1 MSIEWFRSWHGA
13 PTDPKWRTVARRAG
27 ARPGDVA
34 AVAWVLFDRASQADD
49 RGSIDGYDAEVI
61 ADALGYEPDE
71 IERIIAAMVD
81 KGVIIG
87 GRLAAWEKHQPKR
100 EREQDDSAARV
111 TAHRARKSHVT
122 PCNAS
127 DDQETPRVEEIRE
140 EVATQ
145 PVASRKIEIDKL
157 EAELREAAGQENN
170 PAPSLLDLSPIASL
184 LKAGYDLREDVLPKL
199 RAARASGKRPST
211 WSYYV
216 NAITE
221 GKARNDAIP
230 GKATS
235 PPASVTTVW
244 VTDDDPRWP
253 DLVARHQAEK
263 GKLLRP
269 SGSRFRPGQGA
280 DIPTDWLE
288 PRAH

>member
-100 EREQDDSAARV
+100 ERDQDDSSARV

-140 EVATQ
+140 EEEEEGN
-145 PVASRKIEIDKL
+145 S
-157 EAELREAAGQENN
+157 LRSF
-170 PAPSLLDLSPIASL
+170 P
-184 LKAGYDLREDVLPKL
+184 
-199 RAARASGKRPST
+199 ARATRNEPTMISPDWKPTDPQADPAEVKRFVAYNIAKGVRMAD
-211 WSYYV
+211 WDAAWV
-216 NAITE
+216 LWLDR
-221 GKARNDAIP
+221 KAEREP
-230 GKATS
+230 TPKAQS
-235 PPASVTTVW
+235 PPTPTTW
-244 VTDDDPRWP
+244 LPAADPRWA
-253 DLVARHQAEK
+253 DAAGRYQRER
-263 GKLLRP
+263 GKPLRAFQSKHFP
-269 SGSRFRPGQGA
+269 EIGA
-280 DIPTDWLE
+280 AVPTDWLE